1 MGHEHASIL
10 DDDKPEPGLFPPTCS
25 SGVSV
30 SRVPERCRTIS
41 LVDHV
46 KKFPYLRDQVM
57 PRLERMGLRQPT
69 S

>member
-1 MGHEHASIL
+1 MGYEHAPIL
-10 DDDKPEPGLFPPTCS
+10 DDDKPEPGLCSPTFS

-30 SRVPERCRTIS
+30 GRVPERWRTTL

-46 KKFPYLRDQVM
+46 KEFPHFRDEVM